1 MKILNRMFPLSLL
14 GFLVFCLGGC
24 SSKIEEA
31 DSVFINGLVYKVD
44 LDRSWS
50 EAIAVSEG
58 KIVFVGSSKSAQRYI
73 GPNTQ
78 VLDLKN
84 KMVMPGIHDA
94 HTHFLLAGLQVNSL
108 CKLPFG
114 GTQNDIIKALETCAV
129 GLGDDDWL
137 VAGYYYVDQFKSGK
151 LDRWVLD
158 SAFPDRP
165 VYIHEFSAHHGLA
178 NSTAL
183 KEAGVNAE
191 TVDPPGGSFKKNAEG
206 QPTGELVETATWF
219 VQQHIPKL
227 SEDINLAA
235 VAWAS
240 RKASS
245 FGITSIQES
254 AGNREALQ
262 AFKVVDQSNRLNQRA
277 AVHVVLK
284 SSQFGLA
291 SFEDLEQLLSERDKY
306 ASQRVETD
314 YVKMW
319 VDGSPT
325 PPYFT
330 EAGFDEES
338 NAIMTQNLLIESEK
352 LTETV
357 IRLDEE
363 AMKVKMHVA
372 GAGAAHAAL
381 NAIEAAREANP
392 SSIIRH
398 ELGHTN
404 LVIPEDLERFSE
416 LNAVAEMSPSVW
428 QDYGMELGFPPRPSW
443 QFKSLLAENAHM
455 TIGTDWPV
463 TVDPNLF
470 PALEGMLDRGDE
482 SIALP
487 DALEIMTI
495 NGAISLGW
503 DKELGSI
510 EEGKVANFIV
520 LDRNLFEIP
529 IREISE
535 TRVLK
540 TIFEGKLVF
549 DAEASVR

>member
-1 MKILNRMFPLSLL
+1 MQIIKSSLL
-14 GFLVFCLGGC
+14 LSVLAFLSIGC
-24 SSKIEEA
+24 TKKIEEA
-31 DSVFINGLVYKVD
+31 NLVFVNGQIYTVNMD
-44 LDRSWS
+44 HSWAES
-50 EAIAVSEG
+50 IAVSKT
-58 KIVFVGSSKSAQRYI
+58 KIVFVGSSKQVERYI
-73 GPNTQ
+73 GPNTK
-78 VLDLKN
+78 VIDLKN

-94 HTHFLLAGLQVNSL
+94 HTHFLLAGMQVNSL

-114 GTQNDIIKALETCAV
+114 GSQNEIIKVLKNCAV
-129 GLGDDDWL
+129 DLGDDDWL
-137 VAGYYYVDQFKSGK
+137 VAGYYYVDQFASGK

-178 NSTAL
+178 NSKAL
-183 KEAGVNAE
+183 QEAGVSADSMN
-191 TVDPPGGSFKKNAEG
+191 PPGGSFQRDAQG
-206 QPTGELVETATWF
+206 QLTGELVETATWY
-219 VQQHIPKL
+219 VTRHIPK
-227 SEDINLAA
+227 SSQEVNLNA

-240 RKASS
+240 RKASA
-245 FGITSIQES
+245 FGITSIQEA

-262 AFKVVDQSNRLNQRA
+262 TFKVADQSNQLKQRV
-277 AVHVVLK
+277 AVHVILK

-291 SFEDLEQLLSERDKY
+291 SFDDLEKLLLDRSEYETR
-306 ASQRVETD
+306 RIETD

-330 EAGFDEES
+330 EAGFDDEL
-338 NAIMTQNLLIESEK
+338 NAIMTENLLITAENLSET
-352 LTETV
+352 L
-357 IRLDEE
+357 IRLDKESI
-363 AMKVKMHVA
+363 KVKMHVA

-381 NAIEAAREANP
+381 NAIEAARRANP
-392 SSIIRH
+392 SSTLRH

-404 LVIPEDLERFSE
+404 LVIPQDLKRFYK

-428 QDYGMELGFPPRPSW
+428 QDYGMELGSPPRPSW
-443 QFKSLLAENAHM
+443 QFNSLLAEKAHM

-463 TVDPNLF
+463 TLDPNLF
-470 PALEGMLDRGDE
+470 PALEGMLDRREE
-482 SIALP
+482 SISLP
-487 DALEIMTI
+487 DAIKIMTI

-529 IREISE
+529 IAEISE
-535 TRVLK
+535 TKVLK
-540 TIFEGKLVF
+540 TIFEGELVF
-549 DAEASVR
+549 EAEASVR

>member
-1 MKILNRMFPLSLL
+1 MKILNRMFSLSLL

-31 DSVFINGLVYKVD
+31 DSVFVNGRVYKVD

-50 EAIAVSEG
+50 EAIAVSES
-58 KIVFVGSSKSAQRYI
+58 KIVFVGSSKSAKRYI

-114 GTQNDIIKALETCAV
+114 GTQNDIIRALETCAV
-129 GLGDDDWL
+129 GLGDNDWL
-137 VAGYYYVDQFKSGK
+137 VAGYYYVDQFESGK

-178 NSTAL
+178 NSAAL

-240 RKASS
+240 LKASS

-262 AFKVVDQSNRLNQRA
+262 AFKVADQYNRLNQRA

-291 SFEDLEQLLSERDKY
+291 TFEDLEQLLSEREKY

-330 EAGFDEES
+330 EAGFDDES
-338 NAIMTQNLLIESEK
+338 NAIMTQNLLIGSEK

-357 IRLDEE
+357 IKLDEE
-363 AMKVKMHVA
+363 AIKVKMHVA

-381 NAIEAAREANP
+381 DAIEAAREANP
-392 SSIIRH
+392 LSVIRH

-404 LVIPEDLERFSE
+404 LVIPEDLKRFSE

-482 SIALP
+482 SIALS

-529 IREISE
+529 IRDISE